1 MELAE
6 QIRSSRLAMP
16 CRRVNK
22 KMSKADGGLAM
33 PCRTMPCRPRIKKMK
48 DSGLSRA
55 CTEKIK
61 TNVDED
67 QAAKSMHCNF
77 EHETKKIIMTGK
89 AMP

>member
-1 MELAE
+1 
-6 QIRSSRLAMP
+6 
-16 CRRVNK
+16 
-22 KMSKADGGLAM
+22 
-33 PCRTMPCRPRIKKMK
+33 MK

-77 EHETKKIIMTGK
+77 EHETTKIIMTGK